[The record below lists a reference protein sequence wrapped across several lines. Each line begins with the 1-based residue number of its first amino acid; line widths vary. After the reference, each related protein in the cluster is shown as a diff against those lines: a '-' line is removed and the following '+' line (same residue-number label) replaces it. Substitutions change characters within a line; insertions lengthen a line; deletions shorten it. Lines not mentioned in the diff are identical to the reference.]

1 VLTTLRVAPGDLG
14 KLAEGVAYT
23 LVAGAL
29 AFLLATARLRA
40 RRSA

>member
-1 VLTTLRVAPGDLG
+1 MLTTLRVAPGDLG